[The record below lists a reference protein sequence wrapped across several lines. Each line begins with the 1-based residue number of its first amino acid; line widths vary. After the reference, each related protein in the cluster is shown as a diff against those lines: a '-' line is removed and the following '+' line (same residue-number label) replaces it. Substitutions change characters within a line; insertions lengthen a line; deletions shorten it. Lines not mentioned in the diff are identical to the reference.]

1 MAGPK
6 PAALPLGDCPTNKNG
21 GEAGIRTLGRLL
33 TYTRLAGVHLQPARS
48 PLQTFIICSRYM
60 MAEDE
65 GFEPPW
71 AEPGGFQD
79 RCLTN

>member
-1 MAGPK
+1 
-6 PAALPLGDCPTNKNG
+6 
-21 GEAGIRTLGRLL
+21 
-33 TYTRLAGVHLQPARS
+33 
-48 PLQTFIICSRYM
+48 M